1 MRTVRRKS
9 LFLSVFILTAFIL
22 SHVPSETAVRPLK
35 QSYAPDEP
43 IEIVYDNLPGSQT
56 DWISLAP
63 RENADDRYGEWFY
76 TGGMRSG
83 SHTFGGLP
91 AGVYEARVYHDWP
104 AGGYVVQERAAVFV
118 QEAVPEQSGPV
129 PAEIPAAMRP
139 TPRPE
144 PHPSPVPEPVEIS
157 WSASGQGTL
166 FAPGQGVHNY
176 RIHEL
181 DARRF
186 LNGGTLIVDV
196 RIGAGQSWAS
206 VDLYGDGQSLATSG
220 VSQALASAWDLPP
233 NSNRRITHTF
243 RKGQIFR
250 LCFEGNWGS
259 PQGAT
264 NTYTYSATIKPA
276 PEHEPQLPP
285 LPERETPHV
294 APPENAVN
302 RRAAETLWRQAV
314 SFQQQKRYEEALA
327 KYREGLALSED
338 PAVAHHADA
347 METCLLRLSTLPDIA
362 ATRPEAAE
370 IDIFNNWNKTAVV
383 NNPAGPPS
391 PTRFTISRPHA
402 ITYINTY
409 HYFNN
414 GTPAGSITLVHQ
426 DGTLY
431 GPWPA
436 TGRSGQGGVQ
446 NAIWEATPQTTLKA
460 GTYTVFDSHPSTW
473 SHNAQ
478 SDLRGFAL
486 VKGRLL
492 Q

>member
-1 MRTVRRKS
+1 MCVY
-9 LFLSVFILTAFIL
+9 LLLELIL
-22 SHVPSETAVRPLK
+22 SQVSSEAAVRPLK

-63 RENADDRYGEWFY
+63 RDYADDRYGEWFY

-83 SHTFGGLP
+83 SHIFGGLS

-118 QEAVPEQSGPV
+118 QETAPQQPGPALV
-129 PAEIPAAMRP
+129 EIRP

-144 PHPSPVPEPVEIS
+144 PRLSPVPEPVEVI

-166 FAPGQGVHNY
+166 FAPGHGVHNY

-196 RIGAGQSWAS
+196 RIGSGQSWAS
-206 VDLYGDGQSLATSG
+206 VDLYGEGQPLATSG
-220 VSQALASAWDLPP
+220 VPQALASAWDLPP
-233 NSNRRITHTF
+233 NSNRRITHAF

-264 NTYTYSATIKPA
+264 NTYTYSATIKPVSD
-276 PEHEPQLPP
+276 HEPILPP
-285 LPERETPHV
+285 LPEAETDA
-294 APPENAVN
+294 APPETAGN
-302 RRAAETLWRQAV
+302 RRAAEALWRQAALL
-314 SFQQQKRYEEALA
+314 QQQKRYEEALA

-338 PAVAHHADA
+338 PAVTKHADA
-347 METCLLRLSTLPDIA
+347 METCLVRLGTLPNIA
-362 ATRPEAAE
+362 ARPEAAE
-370 IDIFNNWNKTAVV
+370 IEIFNNWNKAGVL
-383 NNPAGPPS
+383 NNPSGPPS

-436 TGRSGQGGVQ
+436 TGSDGQGGVP
-446 NAIWEATPQTTLKA
+446 NAVWEATPGTTLKP
-460 GTYTVFDSHPSTW
+460 GTYTVFDSHPPTW

-478 SDLRGFAL
+478 SDLRGFVL
-486 VKGRLL
+486 VKGRAIP
-492 Q
+492 

>member
-1 MRTVRRKS
+1 MLT
-9 LFLSVFILTAFIL
+9 VFIL
-22 SHVPSETAVRPLK
+22 SPMSSEAAVRPLK

-43 IEIVYDNLPGSQT
+43 IEILYDNLPGTQT
-56 DWISLAP
+56 DWITLAP

-83 SHTFGGLP
+83 SHVFGGLP
-91 AGVYEARVYHDWP
+91 AGVYEARVFHDWP
-104 AGGYVVQERAAVFV
+104 TGGYVVQERAAVFV
-118 QEAVPEQSGPV
+118 QEAVSEQSGPV
-129 PAEIPAAMRP
+129 LVEISPVPRP
-139 TPRPE
+139 TPHPE
-144 PHPSPVPEPVEIS
+144 RYPSPVPEPVEIP

-166 FAPGQGVHNY
+166 FAPGHGVHNY

-186 LNGGTLIVDV
+186 LNGGALIVDV

-206 VDLYGDGQSLATSG
+206 VDLYGDGQPLATSG
-220 VSQALASAWDLPP
+220 VPQALASGWDLPP
-233 NSNRRITHTF
+233 NSNRRITHVF

-259 PQGAT
+259 PQGAA
-264 NTYTYSATIKPA
+264 NAYTYSATIKPA
-276 PEHEPQLPP
+276 PGHEP
-285 LPERETPHV
+285 PES
-294 APPENAVN
+294 AGN
-302 RRAAETLWRQAV
+302 RRAAESLWRQAV
-314 SFQQQKRYEEALA
+314 SLQQQKRYEEALA
-327 KYREGLALSED
+327 KYREGLALADDS
-338 PAVAHHADA
+338 AVAHHADA
-347 METCLLRLSTLPDIA
+347 METCLLRLSTLPEITA
-362 ATRPEAAE
+362 VRPEAVE
-370 IDIFNNWNKTAVV
+370 FELFNNWNKTAVV

-391 PTRFTISRPHA
+391 PTRFTISRPHV

-414 GTPAGSITLVHQ
+414 GTPAGSVTLVHQ

-431 GPWPA
+431 GPWSA
-436 TGRSGQGGVQ
+436 TGSPGQGGVQ
-446 NAIWEATPQTTLKA
+446 NAIWEATPQATLKA
-460 GTYTVFDSHPSTW
+460 GTYTVFNSHPATW

>member
-1 MRTVRRKS
+1 MRNARPYAFVMCV
-9 LFLSVFILTAFIL
+9 FLLLALVL
-22 SHVPSETAVRPLK
+22 SQVSSEAAVRSVKP
-35 QSYAPDEP
+35 SYAPDEP

-63 RENADDRYGEWFY
+63 RDYADDRYGEWFY

-83 SHTFGGLP
+83 SHIFGGLS

-118 QEAVPEQSGPV
+118 QETAPQQPGPALV
-129 PAEIPAAMRP
+129 EIRP

-144 PHPSPVPEPVEIS
+144 PRLSPVPEPVEVI

-166 FAPGQGVHNY
+166 FAPGHGVHNY

-196 RIGAGQSWAS
+196 RIGSGQSWAS
-206 VDLYGDGQSLATSG
+206 VDLYGEGQPLATSG
-220 VSQALASAWDLPP
+220 VPQALASAWDLPP
-233 NSNRRITHTF
+233 NSNRRITHAF

-276 PEHEPQLPP
+276 PDHEPLLPP
-285 LPERETPHV
+285 LPEPETDA
-294 APPENAVN
+294 APPETAGN
-302 RRAAETLWRQAV
+302 RRAAEALWRQAALL
-314 SFQQQKRYEEALA
+314 QQQKRYEEALA

-338 PAVAHHADA
+338 PAVTKHADA

-362 ATRPEAAE
+362 AARPEAVE
-370 IDIFNNWNKTAVV
+370 FELFNNWNKAAVV
-383 NNPAGPPS
+383 NNPSGPPS

-436 TGRSGQGGVQ
+436 TGSDGQGGVR
-446 NAIWEATPQTTLKA
+446 NAVWEATPGTTLKP
-460 GTYTVFDSHPSTW
+460 GTYTVFDSHPPTW

-478 SDLRGFAL
+478 SDLRGFVL